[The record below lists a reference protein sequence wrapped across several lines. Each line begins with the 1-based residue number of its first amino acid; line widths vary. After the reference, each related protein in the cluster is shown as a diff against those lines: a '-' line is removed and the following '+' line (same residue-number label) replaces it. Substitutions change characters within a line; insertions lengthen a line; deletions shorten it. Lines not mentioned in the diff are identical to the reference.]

1 MDEQAATTAAYF
13 IYHMQNHEAIRRT
26 FPCYH
31 DHEAFDRISG
41 VEEDISISASL
52 NCIYEVNNVILLIAF
67 ITTHNFFLHFAMLY
81 IFNLVVLFPPEIIG
95 GVCSLVS

>member
-67 ITTHNFFLHFAMLY
+67 ITTHDFFYILPCCIYLIWWFCSPQRLLEAFAH
-81 IFNLVVLFPPEIIG
+81 
-95 GVCSLVS
+95 